1 MDNPRAIFEQIKNN
15 PHICKVILQ
24 SIENRNQQ
32 DNLPGEINTKF
43 VREKSLA
50 GAFYLARSK
59 VVIIATS
66 LAGFSHYSKF
76 MSNRHQIIQLW
87 HGIPLK
93 RIGKLFP
100 PETFWQHETD
110 KYAATIC
117 SAAQDKI
124 HMQKAFAPIA
134 ADRVWQTGLPRNDLI
149 LKEET
154 LLPNDYRSHLNSIR
168 ARLNGRKMVLYAPTW
183 RLDETNTYRFSKSEL
198 AMLKKILDK
207 HNAVLAFRGHANV
220 RTRALFDTEFD
231 DVIDVNDIPDA
242 NILLRLA
249 DVLVTDYSSIYI
261 DFLITSKPIIY
272 FTYDKNS
279 YVNERGFLYQLEEA
293 YVDNDISD
301 VEDLALKLDEALSV
315 GISDRTR
322 YKTVTSLFHDHKG
335 ASASDVCDN
344 IMALAGTKG

>member
-15 PHICKVILQ
+15 PQICKVILQ
-24 SIENRNQQ
+24 SIDNRNERGS
-32 DNLPGEINTKF
+32 LPDAINTKF

-50 GAFYLARSK
+50 GAYYLARSK

-100 PETFWQHETD
+100 PETFWQYETD
-110 KYAATIC
+110 KYAATVC
-117 SAAQDKI
+117 SSAQDKVY
-124 HMQKAFAPIA
+124 MQKAFAPIPS
-134 ADRVWQTGLPRNDLI
+134 DRVWQTGLPRNDLI
-149 LKEET
+149 LKKEAH
-154 LLPNDYRSHLNSIR
+154 LPDDYKSHLNSIR
-168 ARLNGRKMVLYAPTW
+168 ARLKGRKMVLYAPTW
-183 RLDETNTYRFSKSEL
+183 RLDESSTYCFSKIEL
-198 AMLKKILDK
+198 EVLKKILDK

-220 RTRALFDTEFD
+220 RTRAIFDPEFN
-231 DVIDVNDIPDA
+231 DVINVNDIPDA

-272 FTYDKNS
+272 FAYDKEN
-279 YVNERGFLYQLEEA
+279 YVSERGFLYPLEEA
-293 YVDNDISD
+293 YVDDDVSD
-301 VEDLALKLDEALSV
+301 VEGLALKLDEALSDGV
-315 GISDRTR
+315 SDPAR
-322 YKTVTSLFHDHKG
+322 YDIVTSLFHDYNG
-335 ASASDVCDN
+335 ASAPDVCDN
-344 IMALAGTKG
+344 IKVLAGTKG